1 MDILVKFRVADVEG
15 IGVFDCKCFGR
26 NVDVQ
31 KIDYM
36 IGFLDDLSAGI
47 GGVVSTNKFS
57 LGAIN
62 RAKAARID
70 LRTIEFQSVEQLVD
84 QFVPSLDFSDSRN
97 SMYIPLVF

>member
-1 MDILVKFRVADVEG
+1 
-15 IGVFDCKCFGR
+15 
-26 NVDVQ
+26 
-31 KIDYM
+31 M